1 MTSAR
6 PAAHRPQ
13 RHRKPMK
20 IQLLSDLHL
29 EENAAF
35 VPEPAPGADLLV
47 LAGDIGSY
55 QRGSALL
62 ALGDEDFGLGR
73 FAHWPV
79 PVIYVPGNHE
89 YDALDWDA
97 THARLRATCERLGL
111 LWLERETLVL
121 GGVRFV
127 GTTLWTDFDA
137 LVPRSPTATLGEQLK
152 ARGKAFRAAD
162 FYLSTTG
169 ATRGGEPLLAGPVR
183 ALGLECQ
190 AWLRAALAE
199 PFDGPTVAI
208 THFAPSLKSHDPRYG
223 LTPGTAGFCN
233 ALDELLPLADLWLH
247 GHLHCAIDYSV
258 GRCRVRANPLG
269 YADKGEQAAFEPHC
283 VLDVAQP

>member
-73 FAHWPV
+73 FAGWP
-79 PVIYVPGNHE
+79 
-89 YDALDWDA
+89 
-97 THARLRATCERLGL
+97 
-111 LWLERETLVL
+111 
-121 GGVRFV
+121 
-127 GTTLWTDFDA
+127 
-137 LVPRSPTATLGEQLK
+137 
-152 ARGKAFRAAD
+152 
-162 FYLSTTG
+162 
-169 ATRGGEPLLAGPVR
+169 
-183 ALGLECQ
+183 
-190 AWLRAALAE
+190 
-199 PFDGPTVAI
+199 
-208 THFAPSLKSHDPRYG
+208 APSLR
-223 LTPGTAGFCN
+223 
-233 ALDELLPLADLWLH
+233 
-247 GHLHCAIDYSV
+247 
-258 GRCRVRANPLG
+258 
-269 YADKGEQAAFEPHC
+269 KGGS
-283 VLDVAQP
+283 